1 MSSDDQILWLTWSEG
16 EEQCV
21 ADENSL
27 KNSGEAHLAI
37 EFFHG
42 HQIQRFER
50 VSRGSDEVQACVD
63 AGVVVA
69 M

>member
-1 MSSDDQILWLTWSEG
+1 M
-16 EEQCV
+16 

-27 KNSGEAHLAI
+27 MKSCEAHLAI
-37 EFFHG
+37 KFFHG
-42 HQIQRFER
+42 HQVQGFER

-69 M
+69 V